1 MNKIY
6 IELMFNH
13 YLNIIKMCEANEN
26 FFINEN
32 MKLSFFIVQIKKL
45 ILKIGINEQILYQ
58 KIMKYLILDKKQISF
73 ENFLKCFDLIINSS
87 NETIKEKYNF
97 LFYIPRKSFEQ
108 SYYSKKDIQNFFKL
122 ISSEKI
128 YDDELTDDIIE
139 KLIKRY
145 YGIYQNDEKD
155 NVQNTL
161 FHIRKLNIVLESF
174 FDDYID

>member
-1 MNKIY
+1 
-6 IELMFNH
+6 
-13 YLNIIKMCEANEN
+13 
-26 FFINEN
+26 
-32 MKLSFFIVQIKKL
+32 
-45 ILKIGINEQILYQ
+45 
-58 KIMKYLILDKKQISF
+58 MKYLILDKKQISF

-155 NVQNTL
+155 NVQNKL

-174 FDDYID
+174 FDNYID